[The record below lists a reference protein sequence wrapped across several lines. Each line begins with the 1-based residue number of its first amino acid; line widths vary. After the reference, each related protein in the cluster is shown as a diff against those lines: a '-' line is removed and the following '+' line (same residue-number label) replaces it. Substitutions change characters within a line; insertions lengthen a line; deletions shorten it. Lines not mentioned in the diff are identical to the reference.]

1 MTQIDNAQSQASATT
16 LVPGTTGGDPNIN
29 QPPLAPTAEIDLAS
43 LEHVWFPDL
52 PSRWHAVYMIIE
64 RIAARAAAKASQP
77 PNDTASADGTA
88 PS

>member
-16 LVPGTTGGDPNIN
+16 LVPGTPAGDPNAS
-29 QPPLAPTAEIDLAS
+29 QLPSAPAAEIDLAS
-43 LEHVWFPDL
+43 LERVWFPDL

-77 PNDTASADGTA
+77 QQETASADDTA
-88 PS
+88 HS